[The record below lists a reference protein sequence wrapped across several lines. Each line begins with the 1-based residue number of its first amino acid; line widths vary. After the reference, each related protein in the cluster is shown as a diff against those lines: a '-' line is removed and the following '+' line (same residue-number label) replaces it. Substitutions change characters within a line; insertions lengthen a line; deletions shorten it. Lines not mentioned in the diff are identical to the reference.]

1 MSAGL
6 LEMRPVRA
14 NGRATA
20 YLHAGQLF
28 VSAEPTLVTTILGSC
43 VSVGLWDEASGIGG
57 INHYLLD
64 YPVGAHP
71 QAPRFGFLAIPL
83 LIERL
88 CAAGANRRNLAAKIF
103 GGASI
108 NCTTPNSRLD
118 LGGRNVDL
126 AMEMLERERIP
137 ILYSHV
143 RGSRGRK
150 LLFQTDDGCGWVK
163 EL

>member
-1 MSAGL
+1 VSAL
-6 LEMRPVRA
+6 SLETAPQRA
-14 NGRATA
+14 DGRATA

-28 VSAEPTLVTTILGSC
+28 VSAAPAVVTTILGSC
-43 VSVGLWDEASGIGG
+43 VSVCLWDGLNSIGG

-64 YPVGAHP
+64 YPVGDQP
-71 QAPRFGFLAIPL
+71 QAGRFGHLAIPD

-88 CAAGANRRNLAAKIF
+88 CAAGARRRNLAAKIF

-108 NCTTPNSRLD
+108 IGGHASSRLD

-126 AMEMLERERIP
+126 ALEMLERQQIP
-137 ILYSHV
+137 ILHSDV

-150 LLFQTDDGCGWVK
+150 LIFQTDDGTGWVK
-163 EL
+163 VL